1 MRFQGSVF
9 SKWDLSCF
17 GALGL
22 FFYFTG
28 LHSDYHRPSDTYDK
42 INADGEA
49 TVLTMVEKSMRIV
62 ADMPSRPDFTKGAD
76 KPSATQSS
84 SIALKVSLGLVP
96 DYSDDPHGLR
106 ITGVKPGSPA
116 EKAGLTADDIVTK
129 VGPTQIKNIYDLM
142 SALGSFKPGDTTD
155 VSVLRDGKTVTVK
168 VTFAGK

>member
-1 MRFQGSVF
+1 MQINSSITCNSSFF
-9 SKWDLSCF
+9 LIAEE
-17 GALGL
+17 GAL
-22 FFYFTG
+22 YN
-28 LHSDYHRPSDTYDK
+28 S
-42 INADGEA
+42 
-49 TVLTMVEKSMRIV
+49 
-62 ADMPSRPDFTKGAD
+62 
-76 KPSATQSS
+76 
-84 SIALKVSLGLVP
+84 SLGLVP